1 MDTKTFFG
9 LIDVH
14 KPLFMGEVIQ
24 PFRKDWNQVKL
35 FVKDYIW
42 EDSASINV
50 FLVKGTEHPDYIGLT
65 WREFLDKG
73 KRMSL
78 NLPLLESNPGY
89 YYATDKK
96 LPTMS
101 YIQIDGGDYYVADD
115 GNHRTCIAKFFF
127 FFFKKTE
134 LNGVT
139 ISRYVIDW
147 TLKKLFDDILY
158 IIEDRRLFYK
168 VEPYNKC
175 LSREDTANW
184 MRQKYQTGIYVKDLK
199 KGSETILDEK
209 GAEEFLNRIK
219 NGGFW
224 KKIFG

>member
-1 MDTKTFFG
+1 MKIKTLFS
-9 LIDVH
+9 LIDEH
-14 KPLFMGEVIQ
+14 KPLFTNNVIQ
-24 PFRKDWNQVKL
+24 PFRNDWDQLKL

-50 FLVKGTEHPDYIGLT
+50 YLVKGTEHPDYIGMT

-89 YYATDKK
+89 YYSPNKK

-101 YIQIDGGDYYVADD
+101 YKQIDGGDYYVADD
-115 GNHRTCIAKFFF
+115 GNHRTCIAKYLFFF
-127 FFFKKTE
+127 NNKTE

-139 ISRYVIDW
+139 VSRYRIDW
-147 TLKKLFDDILY
+147 TVKKLFDDILN
-158 IIEDRRLFYK
+158 IVEEKRLMYK

-175 LSREDTANW
+175 LSREDTSNW
-184 MRQKYQTGIYVKDLK
+184 MQQTYQTGIYVKDIK
-199 KGSETILDEK
+199 NKSETILDVN
-209 GAEEFLNRIK
+209 GAEAFLNKIK
-219 NGGFW
+219 NNGFW
-224 KKIFG
+224 RKIFC